1 MCKYFD
7 LASFLFLIFQPQT
20 FENVIYDGM
29 TVWILWDCPES
40 KFNHNFSK
48 CERYYAFYFSWLV
61 VNRSMLI
68 GNNLSPAVI

>member
-29 TVWILWDCPES
+29 IGFCGIAQ
-40 KFNHNFSK
+40 K
-48 CERYYAFYFSWLV
+48 
-61 VNRSMLI
+61 VNSTIIFQNAKDTMHFISHGL
-68 GNNLSPAVI
+68 L